1 MSSLERIPMTASE
14 MPPSL
19 KQTTCPYCGVG
30 CGVDV
35 QLDAAAGGASPV
47 AVSGTPEHPA
57 NYGRLCVKGSHLLDT
72 LEKGGR
78 LLAPTI
84 DDVAVS
90 WDKATDEVAHRF
102 SSIIQEH
109 GPDAVAFYV
118 SGQLLTEDYY
128 VANKLMKGYIG
139 SANIDTNSRL
149 CMSSAVAAHKKA
161 FGSDAVPCSYEDL
174 EQTDLLVF
182 IGSNAAW
189 THPVLFQR
197 IERAKQRN
205 SKLQLVFI
213 DPRKTASCASAD
225 LHLPIKAGTDVILF
239 NGLLTY
245 LAQNGGINEAYVN
258 ASVEGLDAAL
268 AAASPW
274 TLEAVAKSCDIDIK
288 DVLRF
293 YELFCATE
301 KVLSFFSMGVNQSS
315 AGVDKASSI
324 INCHLASGK
333 IGKAG
338 SGPFSITGQP
348 NAMGGRE
355 VGGLANLLAAHMDID
370 NASHRQIVQ
379 DYWSSPTIVDQ
390 PGLKAVDLF
399 KRIGS
404 GEVKAVWIIATNPL
418 VSMPN
423 RKDVETALEKCELV
437 VVSDYVSSNDT
448 MAYADIKLPATSWSE
463 KDGTVTNSERRISRQ
478 RAFLPPLGEAR
489 HDWKTICDVAQ
500 KMGFSGFEFN
510 NPHEIFLEYAGLTA
524 YKNDGTRDLDLSGL
538 SQLTLEEYEELSP
551 IQWPVNANNPQ
562 GTRRL
567 FVDGKYYTRTGK
579 AQCSALEYRAPLQS
593 VSSDYPFV
601 LNSGRL
607 RDQWHTMTRTGVSAE
622 LSQHA
627 EEAFLFMHPRDAAAL
642 GFGEGSYV
650 RVQSAVSGSEQ
661 SQVILPLKFD
671 EGLRQGELFAPIHWG
686 KQWASSS
693 SVAHLF
699 SDARD
704 PVSGQPE
711 LKHAAVS
718 LSACDIQQYAYL
730 VVRNELSLQFLNAHA
745 DVWSKSTIRGAYAY
759 RIANFEWKAA
769 LDSALKQADTE
780 NCELM
785 GHSSA
790 RMTRALALY
799 DGAVDTVL
807 FADQDRVPFPRAW
820 LEALFAENTMSG
832 EQIRSVLSGQADEE
846 FEQGRVVCSCFNV
859 RENSILR
866 AIEEQGCNSVE
877 TLGKT
882 LSCGTNCGSCKSELK
897 QMLAETVAPAAILTL
912 EEGVA

>member
-1 MSSLERIPMTASE
+1 
-14 MPPSL
+14 
-19 KQTTCPYCGVG
+19 VG

-35 QLDAAAGGASPV
+35 TLNVEADRASPIT
-47 AVSGTPEHPA
+47 VSGMPEHPA

-72 LEKGGR
+72 LDQSGR
-78 LLAPTI
+78 LLAPMI

-90 WDKATDEVAHRF
+90 WDKATDEVAQRF
-102 SSIIQEH
+102 SSIIETH

-128 VANKLMKGYIG
+128 IANKLMKGYIG

-205 SKLQLVFI
+205 SRLQLVFI

-245 LAQNGGINEAYVN
+245 LAHNGGINEAYVN

-274 TLEAVAKSCDIDIK
+274 TLEAVAESCDIDIK

-301 KVLSFFSMGVNQSS
+301 KVVSFFSMGVNQSS

-423 RKDVETALEKCELV
+423 RTEVEEALEKCELV

-489 HDWKTICDVAQ
+489 HDWKIICDVAR
-500 KMGFSGFEFN
+500 KMGFSGFDFN
-510 NPHEIFLEYAGLTA
+510 NPHEVFLEYAGLTA
-524 YKNDGTRDLDLSGL
+524 YKNNGTRDLDLSGL
-538 SQLTLEEYEELSP
+538 SQLTDEEYEDLSP
-551 IQWPVNANNPQ
+551 VQWPVNASNPH
-562 GTRRL
+562 GTKRL
-567 FVDGKYYTRTGK
+567 FVDGKYFTGSGK
-579 AQCSALEYRAPLQS
+579 AQCSAVDYRAPLQG

-601 LNSGRL
+601 LNSGRM
-607 RDQWHTMTRTGVSAE
+607 RDQWHTMTRTGVSSE
-622 LSQHA
+622 LSQHT
-627 EEAFLFMHPRDAAAL
+627 EEALLYMHPDDAAAL
-642 GFGEGSYV
+642 GFSEDDYV
-650 RVQSAVSGSEQ
+650 RVQSAVSTSSS
-661 SQVILPLKFD
+661 SQVILPLKLD
-671 EGLRQGELFAPIHWG
+671 DGLRQGELFAPIHWG

-718 LSACDIQQYAYL
+718 LTVCEIKQYAYL
-730 VVRNELSLQFLNAHA
+730 VVRNELPLQFLSEHV
-745 DVWSKSTIRGAYAY
+745 DVWTKAAIRGAYAY
-759 RIANFEWKAA
+759 RIANFEWKAT
-769 LDSALKQADTE
+769 LDSALKQADIK

-785 GHSSA
+785 SHSSA
-790 RMTRALALY
+790 RMTRILALNE
-799 DGAVDTVL
+799 GVVEAIV
-807 FADQDRVPFPRAW
+807 FSDQDRRSYPRSW
-820 LEALFAENTMSG
+820 IENLFKQNSISD
-832 EQIRSVLSGQADEE
+832 EQTRNVLGGHADAA
-846 FEQGRVVCSCFNV
+846 FEQGRVVCSCFKV
-859 RENSILR
+859 CENSIR
-866 AIEEQGCNSVE
+866 KAIEEQGCSSIDA
-877 TLGKT
+877 LGSM
-882 LSCGTNCGSCKSELK
+882 LNCGTNCGSCKSELK
-897 QMLAETVAPAAILTL
+897 QILAETLDPATVLTL